1 MRAKIKARKVYEITA
16 VNDLEEGMM
25 KTTVAKARARNREG
39 TDEPGSKVSKT

>member
-16 VNDLEEGMM
+16 LEEGMM
-25 KTTVAKARARNREG
+25 KTTVAKATARNREG